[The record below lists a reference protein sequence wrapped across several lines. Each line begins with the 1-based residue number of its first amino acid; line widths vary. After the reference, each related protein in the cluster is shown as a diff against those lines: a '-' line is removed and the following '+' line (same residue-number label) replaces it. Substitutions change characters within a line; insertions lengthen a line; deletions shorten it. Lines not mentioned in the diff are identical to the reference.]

1 MLSPINTQENIT
13 MATQALTPSPATTQ
27 IPVANSQPASNDQEV
42 TTMAIHTENLA
53 PATSQLSSANSQPV
67 SVSFDP
73 EASFNPNTLYSLALK
88 DVKVDANNCG
98 RNLAADDA
106 RIIELAENIGKF
118 GLLQPILV
126 RKGSE
131 GFIVIA
137 GERRYH
143 AAIVAGLDTIPAM
156 FRDENPALISLVEN
170 LQRVDLTGIQK
181 AESIAR
187 LQLSDA
193 KLYTPKYLSEMIGK
207 NVVTLTAELKL
218 AKLPVEVR
226 DKYRTNI
233 KCNCTLLIAARQAY
247 DGSQSKLGIKSTPTK
262 YAAGLIEY
270 IDSILDEG
278 LNATQLHKKLAAS
291 AAKAKAKAALPEA
304 SSSDDEKSDSIDA
317 SVDQN
322 SENAPVNVDA
332 QAPVDTLELVD
343 AEVPSTLYVIEPET
357 PADAAVTSVKVLRD
371 LVIGSVSGFDLE
383 HRQTIAS
390 LLKEILALV
399 E

>member
-1 MLSPINTQENIT
+1 

-27 IPVANSQPASNDQEV
+27 IPVANSQPASNDRSNDQSNDQEV
-42 TTMAIHTENLA
+42 TTMAILTENLA
-53 PATSQLSSANSQPV
+53 PATSQLSAANSQSV
-67 SVSFDP
+67 SVSFDT

-88 DVKVDANNCG
+88 DVKVDADNYG

-106 RIIELAENIGKF
+106 RIIELAKNIGKF

-131 GFIVIA
+131 GFMVVA

-143 AAIVAGLDTIPAM
+143 AAIVAGLDSIPAM
-156 FRDENPALISLVEN
+156 FRDENPALISLIEN

-187 LQLSDA
+187 LQLSDP
-193 KLYTPKYLSEMIGK
+193 KLYTPKYLSGMIGK

-218 AKLPVEVR
+218 ATLPVEVR
-226 DKYRTNI
+226 DKYRSNI

-247 DGSQSKLGIKSTPTK
+247 NSSQSKLGVESTPEK

-270 IDSILDEG
+270 IDSILDAG
-278 LNATQLHKKLAAS
+278 LNSSQLHKKLAAS
-291 AAKAKAKAALPEA
+291 SVKAKAAVVPPA
-304 SSSDDEKSDSIDA
+304 TIPSDDEKSD
-317 SVDQN
+317 
-322 SENAPVNVDA
+322 NVD
-332 QAPVDTLELVD
+332 ELVD
-343 AEVPSTLYVIEPET
+343 QDSENDSVPGGTHEFFNADVPPVFTAIETET
-357 PADAAVTSVKVLRD
+357 QADAAVASVKVLRD